1 MELLQSCTKPTQYL
15 FHYND
20 LAAAS
25 YASVINSLKSYLIGF
40 IFVDIVFK
48 YSLIIEISS
57 MFPEYPFSE
66 FLEM

>member
-1 MELLQSCTKPTQYL
+1 MI
-15 FHYND
+15 

-40 IFVDIVFK
+40 VFVDIVFK
-48 YSLIIEISS
+48 YSLIIEISC

-66 FLEM
+66 FLEN